1 MANGESST
9 SPNNE
14 TVSLKLPSG
23 EMVDA
28 VVPAGLNDDQVRVLM
43 RMKRPDLLATSPQ
56 AGMSL
61 PQSLGAPAGQAGIP
75 RGLQGAPLQ
84 QTFPIVP
91 KQDENFSQTMQRAA
105 QAGSTV
111 TPEELQGQAV
121 QGLKMA
127 PAVLA
132 GAGAIGA
139 GGAAALAGPGEVPGV
154 IGQAA
159 TKAIPYVKGIGTW
172 AEAHPV
178 AAKALIELVK
188 YTGYVGGG
196 YAALK
201 KAAEIGSAGAG
212 K

>member
-1 MANGESST
+1 VANGESST
-9 SPNNE
+9 SPSNE

-28 VVPAGLNDDQVRVLM
+28 IVPAGLNDDQVRLIM
-43 RMKRPDLLATSPQ
+43 RMKRPDLLATSPR

-61 PQSLGAPAGQAGIP
+61 PESLGAPAGQAGVP
-75 RGLQGAPLQ
+75 QGLQGQSLQ
-84 QTFPIVP
+84 QRFPIVP
-91 KQDENFSQTMQRAA
+91 QQDEDFSQTMQRAA
-105 QAGSTV
+105 QAGKTV
-111 TPEELQGQAV
+111 TPEELQGQAI
-121 QGLKMA
+121 QGAKMA

-132 GAGAIGA
+132 GAGAMGA
-139 GGAAALAGPGEVPGV
+139 VGAAALAGPGEVPGV

-172 AEAHPV
+172 AEAHPQ

-188 YTGYVGGG
+188 YSGYLGTG